1 MATLTTHSAHWR
13 NSAEKTEQGTNLWSK
28 WLAFADSQAP
38 KKTMWFMVAL
48 MAQGVFFLP
57 MPALLMYYFDAPI
70 FVLGIT
76 LALFFTNF
84 IAGMGGSG
92 IRTTLSLFALSVI
105 VHLTMLLIYLL

>member
-1 MATLTTHSAHWR
+1 MATLTTHQAHWNTR
-13 NSAEKTEQGTNLWSK
+13 LEQKEQGTNLWSK
-28 WLAFADSQAP
+28 WLAFADTQAP

-70 FVLGIT
+70 FTLGIT
-76 LALFFTNF
+76 MGLFFANF
-84 IAGMGGSG
+84 IAGMGGSN

-105 VHLTMLLIYLL
+105 THLTMLLIFLL